1 LHAAAYY
8 LNPQLHYEPNFRNDV
23 EVKEGLHTCMQRL
36 VSDLAERKK
45 INLQLVDFHFAR
57 GLFSIEDAK
66 EYRKLL
72 FLKNGGRCLGIELQN

>member
-1 LHAAAYY
+1 
-8 LNPQLHYEPNFRNDV
+8 
-23 EVKEGLHTCMQRL
+23 MQRL